1 MSAQIVDGH
10 SELSRLLDL
19 VEQGRG
25 RPMPLPIHELTM
37 AYSDAIDRLA
47 RARVDGESEE
57 VLGQLNDLV
66 ARAARVLHGPR
77 PYRKRD
83 LWMVQDLPRQLK
95 AARGPLLVA
104 FMIMVGGFLAGFCS
118 IGTGSKIV
126 RLVAPPEQLQVVDI
140 YLRGGTGGTMP
151 ELLSTT
157 LLHHHLVMAVLAI
170 CTGILFGVGPALLL
184 FWSGL
189 QAGALAMVYL
199 HAGVLSK
206 YLAWFLPCGL
216 PGLAIV
222 TFAGAAGLAFGWAMI
237 APGLVSR
244 RAALAHAGR
253 QAAALAAAAFIFV
266 IVELILVAL
275 FKP

>member
-1 MSAQIVDGH
+1 MSGQMVEGY

-47 RARVDGESEE
+47 RARVDGETEE

-66 ARAARVLHGPR
+66 ARAARVLHGPK
-77 PYRKRD
+77 PYKKRD
-83 LWMVQDLPRQLK
+83 LWLVKELPRQIRD
-95 AARGPLLVA
+95 ASGPLLVA
-104 FMIMVGGFLAGFCS
+104 FAIMLGGFLAGFCS
-118 IGTGSKIV
+118 TGSGSKIV
-126 RLVAPPEQLQVVDI
+126 RLVAPPEQLEMVDI
-140 YLRGGTGGTMP
+140 YLKGGVGGQMP
-151 ELLSTT
+151 ELLSST
-157 LLHHHLVMAVLAI
+157 LLHHHVPMAVVAI

-189 QAGALAMVYL
+189 QAGALGMVYL
-199 HAGVLSK
+199 QAGALPK
-206 YLAWFLPCGL
+206 FLGWFLPYGL

-244 RAALAHAGR
+244 RVALAHAGR
-253 QAAALAAAAFIFV
+253 QAAALAAAASIFM
-266 IVELILVAL
+266 IVELILVAII
-275 FKP
+275 